1 MIVESLQKELNLKKW
16 QVEMVIKLIDDGNT
30 IPFIARYRKDVTG
43 SLNDE
48 ILRKFENRLK
58 YLRNLK
64 EKKSK
69 TIERLDEINKLDDN
83 LKKQILNAKT
93 LVELDDIY
101 RPFKS
106 KKRTRAT
113 IAREKGLEKL
123 ANTILKQEI
132 NESIYKIAEK
142 YINIEKDVKS
152 VQNAIDGA
160 KDIICEIISDNSE
173 FKKKIRQNTFYTGKI
188 ETKAKNKEDSSEY
201 EIYYNYS
208 ENLKK
213 IPSHRILA
221 INRAEKEG
229 IIKVKI
235 QCEASEI
242 TNYLKRHVLKNI
254 SKIPEEIE
262 YNPHTTSIIE
272 ECVLDSYKRL
282 IAPAIEREIRSYIT
296 KNAEKRSIKVFSKNL
311 EQLLLE
317 SPFPGKTILGWDPA
331 FKTGC
336 KLAIIDKTGK
346 VLETSLIYPTKPQKK
361 VKKSIKT
368 VRSL

>member
-152 VQNAIDGA
+152 VQNA
-160 KDIICEIISDNSE
+160 
-173 FKKKIRQNTFYTGKI
+173 T
-188 ETKAKNKEDSSEY
+188 
-201 EIYYNYS
+201 
-208 ENLKK
+208 L
-213 IPSHRILA
+213 
-221 INRAEKEG
+221 
-229 IIKVKI
+229 
-235 QCEASEI
+235 
-242 TNYLKRHVLKNI
+242 
-254 SKIPEEIE
+254 
-262 YNPHTTSIIE
+262 
-272 ECVLDSYKRL
+272 
-282 IAPAIEREIRSYIT
+282 
-296 KNAEKRSIKVFSKNL
+296 
-311 EQLLLE
+311 
-317 SPFPGKTILGWDPA
+317 
-331 FKTGC
+331 
-336 KLAIIDKTGK
+336 
-346 VLETSLIYPTKPQKK
+346 
-361 VKKSIKT
+361 
-368 VRSL
+368 

>member
-160 KDIICEIISDNSE
+160 KDIICEIISYNSE
-173 FKKKIRQNTFYTGKI
+173 FRKKIRQNTFYTGKI
-188 ETKAKNKEDSSEY
+188 ETKAKNKEDSSE
-201 EIYYNYS
+201 
-208 ENLKK
+208 
-213 IPSHRILA
+213 
-221 INRAEKEG
+221 
-229 IIKVKI
+229 
-235 QCEASEI
+235 
-242 TNYLKRHVLKNI
+242 
-254 SKIPEEIE
+254 
-262 YNPHTTSIIE
+262 
-272 ECVLDSYKRL
+272 
-282 IAPAIEREIRSYIT
+282 
-296 KNAEKRSIKVFSKNL
+296 
-311 EQLLLE
+311 
-317 SPFPGKTILGWDPA
+317 
-331 FKTGC
+331 
-336 KLAIIDKTGK
+336 
-346 VLETSLIYPTKPQKK
+346 
-361 VKKSIKT
+361 
-368 VRSL
+368 

>member
-142 YINIEKDVKS
+142 YIPADVLPLIRHYTLEKQEQQRDRKS
-152 VQNAIDGA
+152 V
-160 KDIICEIISDNSE
+160 
-173 FKKKIRQNTFYTGKI
+173 
-188 ETKAKNKEDSSEY
+188 
-201 EIYYNYS
+201 
-208 ENLKK
+208 
-213 IPSHRILA
+213 
-221 INRAEKEG
+221 
-229 IIKVKI
+229 V
-235 QCEASEI
+235 
-242 TNYLKRHVLKNI
+242 
-254 SKIPEEIE
+254 
-262 YNPHTTSIIE
+262 
-272 ECVLDSYKRL
+272 
-282 IAPAIEREIRSYIT
+282 
-296 KNAEKRSIKVFSKNL
+296 
-311 EQLLLE
+311 
-317 SPFPGKTILGWDPA
+317 
-331 FKTGC
+331 
-336 KLAIIDKTGK
+336 
-346 VLETSLIYPTKPQKK
+346 
-361 VKKSIKT
+361 
-368 VRSL
+368 

>member
-113 IAREKGLEKL
+113 V
-123 ANTILKQEI
+123 
-132 NESIYKIAEK
+132 S
-142 YINIEKDVKS
+142 
-152 VQNAIDGA
+152 
-160 KDIICEIISDNSE
+160 
-173 FKKKIRQNTFYTGKI
+173 
-188 ETKAKNKEDSSEY
+188 
-201 EIYYNYS
+201 
-208 ENLKK
+208 
-213 IPSHRILA
+213 
-221 INRAEKEG
+221 
-229 IIKVKI
+229 
-235 QCEASEI
+235 
-242 TNYLKRHVLKNI
+242 
-254 SKIPEEIE
+254 
-262 YNPHTTSIIE
+262 
-272 ECVLDSYKRL
+272 
-282 IAPAIEREIRSYIT
+282 
-296 KNAEKRSIKVFSKNL
+296 
-311 EQLLLE
+311 
-317 SPFPGKTILGWDPA
+317 
-331 FKTGC
+331 
-336 KLAIIDKTGK
+336 
-346 VLETSLIYPTKPQKK
+346 
-361 VKKSIKT
+361 
-368 VRSL
+368 